1 MSAAARFSAK
11 IEYLVHTMD
20 ASQGAR
26 SADGDQDGPAG
37 DPGARADRQRREGGG
52 QDSKLAESKFSV
64 VKR

>member
-26 SADGDQDGPAG
+26 SADGDQDGCTG
-37 DPGARADRQRREGGG
+37 DPDARADRHRREGGG
-52 QDSKLAESKFSV
+52 QGSRLPENKFSI

>member
-26 SADGDQDGPAG
+26 SADGDQDSPAG

-52 QDSKLAESKFSV
+52 QGSKLPENKFTV